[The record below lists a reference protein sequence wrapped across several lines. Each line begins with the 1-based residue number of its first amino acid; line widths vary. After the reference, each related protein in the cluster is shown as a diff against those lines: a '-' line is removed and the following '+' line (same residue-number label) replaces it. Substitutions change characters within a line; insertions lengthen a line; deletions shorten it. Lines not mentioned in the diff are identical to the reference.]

1 MADSPRQRFPTPDE
15 LALWRLA
22 MRDAI
27 PLRPTLPPIP
37 GEAPEATVALV
48 SSVVAPSAVTST
60 VPTAL
65 RPSLPPLELGQSAG
79 VDRRTDDRLR
89 RGQLDID
96 GRIDLH
102 GLTQS
107 AAHEALV
114 RFLGDSQR
122 AGRRC
127 VLIITGKGAINQ
139 GGGILRNVTPRWL
152 AEPGLRRMIVAIHQA
167 QPRHGG
173 EGALYVLLK
182 RRRGG
187 AEL

>member
-1 MADSPRQRFPTPDE
+1 MTSATP
-15 LALWRLA
+15 AL
-22 MRDAI
+22 
-27 PLRPTLPPIP
+27 
-37 GEAPEATVALV
+37 
-48 SSVVAPSAVTST
+48 
-60 VPTAL
+60 L
-65 RPSLPPLELGQSAG
+65 RPSLPPLALGQSVG

-89 RGQLDID
+89 RGQLVID

-107 AAHEALV
+107 AAHDALV
-114 RFLGDSQR
+114 RFLGDSQQ

-182 RRRGG
+182 RRRGA